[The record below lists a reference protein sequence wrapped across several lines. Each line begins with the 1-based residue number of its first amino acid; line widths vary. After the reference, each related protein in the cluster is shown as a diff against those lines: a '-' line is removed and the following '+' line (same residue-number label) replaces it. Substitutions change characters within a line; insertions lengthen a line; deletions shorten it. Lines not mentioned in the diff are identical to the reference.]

1 MHSDSGERIVR
12 PVIPLFS
19 PSAGG
24 LTGRT
29 GRRAA
34 RELASAQEAD
44 ALDAQAAGASRI
56 PGLLDREELTR
67 KLEEALRRTEEE
79 QRMLALVWLSVF
91 ESDGQGGRRW
101 PSDSLLHHCAER
113 IAARLTETDLLA
125 HLGGSDFAVLVSSIQ
140 QPSDAVRFAREM
152 LDAFRRPFLGGAIPQ
167 HARVSMGVAVHPS
180 DGHLPGR
187 LLHAARAAAERAD
200 DGLPDRRRRLAFSSA
215 KLNVEQRRQEQIRT
229 GLSEALVR
237 EEFVLHYQPI
247 LHLPGDEVAA
257 VEALIRW
264 QHNDLG
270 RIPPDE
276 FIPTAERS
284 GEIVQIGKWVI
295 AEACRQARAWEQD
308 GMPVRVAVNLS
319 PRQLQEPDLTDYVSR
334 VLQETGLQP
343 ELLELE
349 LTESMYAEP
358 ETAIAVLKRLHMLGV
373 RVSIDDFGTG
383 FSSLSYLA
391 RFPRDT
397 LKLDRSFIAQTTR
410 DNDVAAVVGSVI
422 LMAHELGVQTVA
434 EGVETEEHLDFLL
447 AHDCDLSQGYLHSPP
462 LPADEAERWLRSHGA
477 QERLEEVAAPPEP
490 MLAGTVPVADTATL
504 EVLTNGNGARNGNG
518 HALAN
523 GHANG
528 KGHSNG
534 NGHAK
539 VNGNGNGH
547 GNGNGRGKGH
557 AKVNGHANGNGRASG
572 NGNGHVN
579 GKRSASG
586 GASRSD

>member
-1 MHSDSGERIVR
+1 MR

-19 PSAGG
+19 PAARGSAG
-24 LTGRT
+24 RV

-34 RELASAQEAD
+34 RKLAMPGDTAAD
-44 ALDAQAAGASRI
+44 GAAPEGPSI
-56 PGLLDREELTR
+56 PGLLDQDELTR
-67 KLEEALRRTEEE
+67 KLEELLRRIDEE
-79 QRMLALVWLSVF
+79 QRMLALVYLSVF
-91 ESDGQGGRRW
+91 ESDGRGGRRW

-113 IAARLTETDLLA
+113 IAARLTENDLLA
-125 HLGGSDFAVLVSSIQ
+125 HLGGSDFAVLVNSIQ
-140 QPSDAVRFAREM
+140 HPSDAVRFAREM
-152 LDAFRRPFLGGAIPQ
+152 LDAFRRPFLGPTTPQ
-167 HARVSMGVAVHPS
+167 HARVTMGVAVHPS

-187 LLHAARAAAERAD
+187 LLQAARAAAERAD
-200 DGLPDRRRRLAFSSA
+200 DGLPERRRRLAFSSA
-215 KLNVEQRRQEQIRT
+215 KLNGEQRRQEQIRN

-237 EEFVLHYQPI
+237 NEFVLHYQPI

-264 QHNDLG
+264 EHNDLG

-284 GEIVQIGKWVI
+284 GEIVGIGKWVI
-295 AEACRQARAWEQD
+295 SEACRQAQTWEQD

-447 AHDCDLSQGYLHSPP
+447 EHDCDLSQGYLHSPP
-462 LPADEAERWLRSHGA
+462 LPAEEAERWLRSHGA
-477 QERLEEVAAPPEP
+477 QERLDEVEAPPEP
-490 MLAGTVPVADTATL
+490 ALSGSVSRADGSTV
-504 EVLTNGNGARNGNG
+504 VL
-518 HALAN
+518 HA
-523 GHANG
+523 
-528 KGHSNG
+528 
-534 NGHAK
+534 
-539 VNGNGNGH
+539 NGNGNGTPPPTATATE
-547 GNGNGRGKGH
+547 RQSRRRH
-557 AKVNGHANGNGRASG
+557 ATATPTATATATRSRTADGNGHAAPPA
-572 NGNGHVN
+572 V
-579 GKRSASG
+579 A
-586 GASRSD
+586 

>member
-1 MHSDSGERIVR
+1 MR

-19 PSAGG
+19 PGAGGSAG
-24 LTGRT
+24 RV

-34 RELASAQEAD
+34 RKLALPAD
-44 ALDAQAAGASRI
+44 PATEGAAPEGPSI
-56 PGLLDREELTR
+56 PGLLDQDELTR
-67 KLEEALRRTEEE
+67 KLEELLRRIDEE
-79 QRMLALVWLSVF
+79 QRMLALVYLSVF
-91 ESDGQGGRRW
+91 ESDGRGGRRW

-113 IAARLTETDLLA
+113 IAARLTENDLLA
-125 HLGGSDFAVLVSSIQ
+125 HLGGSDFAVLVNSIQ
-140 QPSDAVRFAREM
+140 HPSDAVRFAREM
-152 LDAFRRPFLGGAIPQ
+152 LDAFRRPFLGPTTPQ
-167 HARVSMGVAVHPS
+167 HARVTMGVAVHPS

-187 LLHAARAAAERAD
+187 LLQAARAAADRAD
-200 DGLPDRRRRLAFSSA
+200 DGLPERRRRLAFSSA
-215 KLNVEQRRQEQIRT
+215 KLNGEQRRAEQIRN
-229 GLSEALVR
+229 GLSDALVR
-237 EEFVLHYQPI
+237 NEFVLHYQPI

-264 QHNDLG
+264 EHNDLG

-284 GEIVQIGKWVI
+284 GEIVGIGKWVI
-295 AEACRQARAWEQD
+295 AEACRQAQTWEQD

-447 AHDCDLSQGYLHSPP
+447 EHDCDLSQGYLHSPP
-462 LPADEAERWLRSHGA
+462 LPPQEAERWMRSHGA
-477 QERLEEVAAPPEP
+477 QERLDEVEAPPEQV
-490 MLAGTVPVADTATL
+490 LSGSVARADGSTVLLHA
-504 EVLTNGNGARNGNG
+504 NGNGNENAPANGNG
-518 HALAN
+518 NLAVATN
-523 GHANG
+523 GHT
-528 KGHSNG
+528 
-534 NGHAK
+534 
-539 VNGNGNGH
+539 NGNGNGH
-547 GNGNGRGKGH
+547 AAANGNGNGQ
-557 AKVNGHANGNGRASG
+557 AAPPAVA
-572 NGNGHVN
+572 
-579 GKRSASG
+579 
-586 GASRSD
+586 

>member
-1 MHSDSGERIVR
+1 MRERGARPGTKSRREADDGDESCTDADSGAKRVR
-12 PVIPLFS
+12 PLIPLFS
-19 PSAGG
+19 PGAGG
-24 LTGRT
+24 STGRT

-34 RELASAQEAD
+34 RKLAMHSNAQDPAVVGPER
-44 ALDAQAAGASRI
+44 SRI
-56 PGLLDREELTR
+56 PGLLDRDELTR
-67 KLEEALRRTEEE
+67 RLEETLRRTEEE

-101 PSDSLLHHCAER
+101 PSDGLLHHCAER

-125 HLGGSDFAVLVSSIQ
+125 HLGGSDFAVLVNSIQ
-140 QPSDAVRFAREM
+140 HPSDAVRFAREM
-152 LDAFRRPFLGGAIPQ
+152 LDAFRRPFLGAATPQ
-167 HARVSMGVAVHPS
+167 HARVTMGVAVHPS

-187 LLHAARAAAERAD
+187 LLHAARAAATRAD
-200 DGLPDRRRRLAFSSA
+200 DGLPERRRRLAFSSA
-215 KLNVEQRRQEQIRT
+215 KLNLEQRRQDQIRM
-229 GLSEALVR
+229 GLAEALVR
-237 EEFVLHYQPI
+237 DEFVLHYQPI

-276 FIPTAERS
+276 FIPTAERG

-295 AEACRQARAWEQD
+295 AEACRQARTWEQD

-397 LKLDRSFIAQTTR
+397 LKLDRSFIAQTTH

-477 QERLEEVAAPPEP
+477 QEHLEEVDAPPDP
-490 MLAGTVPVADTATL
+490 VLAAAR
-504 EVLTNGNGARNGNG
+504 VLPNGAALALHANGNG
-518 HALAN
+518 
-523 GHANG
+523 
-528 KGHSNG
+528 
-534 NGHAK
+534 
-539 VNGNGNGH
+539 NGNGNGH
-547 GNGNGRGKGH
+547 G
-557 AKVNGHANGNGRASG
+557 AANG
-572 NGNGHVN
+572 NGNGHA
-579 GKRSASG
+579 SAPAVS
-586 GASRSD
+586 

>member
-1 MHSDSGERIVR
+1 MAMQAEIGEIGTAH
-12 PVIPLFS
+12 PDGP
-19 PSAGG
+19 
-24 LTGRT
+24 
-29 GRRAA
+29 
-34 RELASAQEAD
+34 
-44 ALDAQAAGASRI
+44 RI
-56 PGLLDREELTR
+56 PGLLDCDELSR
-67 KLEEALRRTEEE
+67 RLEEALRRIDED
-79 QRMLALVWLSVF
+79 QHMLALVWLSVF
-91 ESDGQGGRRW
+91 ESDGRGGRRW

-125 HLGGSDFAVLVSSIQ
+125 HIGGSDFAVLVNSIEH
-140 QPSDAVRFAREM
+140 PTDAVRFARDM
-152 LDAFRRPFLGGAIPQ
+152 LDAFRRPFLGGSTPQ
-167 HARVSMGVAVHPS
+167 HARVTMGVAVHPS

-187 LLHAARAAAERAD
+187 LLQAARAAAERAD
-200 DGLPDRRRRLAFSSA
+200 SGLPERRRRLAFSSA
-215 KLNVEQRRQEQIRT
+215 KLNGEQRRQEQIRT
-229 GLSEALVR
+229 GLAEALTR
-237 EEFVLHYQPI
+237 NEFVLHYQPI

-264 QHNDLG
+264 QHLDLG

-276 FIPTAERS
+276 FIPTAEQN
-284 GEIVQIGKWVI
+284 GQIVAIGKWVI
-295 AEACRQARAWEQD
+295 AEACRQARRWERD

-447 AHDCDLSQGYLHSPP
+447 AHNCDLSQGYLHSPP

-477 QERLEEVAAPPEP
+477 QERLDEVAAPPDP
-490 MLAGTVPVADTATL
+490 ILAGGVVLADA
-504 EVLTNGNGARNGNG
+504 A
-518 HALAN
+518 ASAN
-523 GHANG
+523 G
-528 KGHSNG
+528 
-534 NGHAK
+534 
-539 VNGNGNGH
+539 NGNGNGH
-547 GNGNGRGKGH
+547 SGALAAVTATNGNGH
-557 AKVNGHANGNGRASG
+557 ASDPAHANGTGNG
-572 NGNGHVN
+572 NGNGHVTADGHLGTGSNGNGNGN
-579 GKRSASG
+579 GKAHAAANGNGNGATKAAASDKPSAP
-586 GASRSD
+586 AAP